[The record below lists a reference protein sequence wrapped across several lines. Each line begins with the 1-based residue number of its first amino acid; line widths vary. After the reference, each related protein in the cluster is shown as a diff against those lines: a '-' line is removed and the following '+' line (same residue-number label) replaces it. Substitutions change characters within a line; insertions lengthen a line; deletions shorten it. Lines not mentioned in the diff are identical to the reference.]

1 MGGRKMTVLSMVLI
15 VFIILGLIATLIF
28 SVLSKD
34 ISGLKI
40 MLLGINLTIFGV
52 LIAVD
57 SSHNYGGIVY
67 LIAIS
72 GLIISAIG
80 LMKKDKF

>member
-1 MGGRKMTVLSMVLI
+1 MIVLTVVLI
-15 VFIILGLIATLIF
+15 VFIILGLFATLIF

-57 SSHNYGGIVY
+57 RSHNYGGIVY

-72 GLIISAIG
+72 GLTISTICIT
-80 LMKKDKF
+80 KKDKL